1 METKGHHYEN
11 SKLLYDAVKVGAMN
25 VVFMYMIQKLYPN
38 NFVFQAFVA
47 GSLFHISMEMLE
59 VRHWYLEAPSTE

>member
-1 METKGHHYEN
+1 MEDRT
-11 SKLLYDAVKVGAMN
+11 KLLIDAMKVGALN

-47 GSLFHISMEMLE
+47 GSLFHISMETLE
-59 VRHWYLEAPSTE
+59 VRHWYLEAPSTQ